1 VLSSRLAAVSFCAV
15 ALAAPLGA
23 QPANAALIPWHN
35 VTLTSGQ
42 FTPSE
47 IVVTQGD
54 SLFLVNADATGQ
66 DHNIVSSDPGT
77 PFFSANIPLA
87 GRGEVSGVPNLGPST
102 YPFFCTIHES
112 MVGNITVLAVA

>member
-1 VLSSRLAAVSFCAV
+1 MLSSRLAAVSFCAAV
-15 ALAAPLGA
+15 VAAPLTA

-77 PFFSANIPLA
+77 PFASANISLG
-87 GRGEVSGVPNLGPST
+87 GRGEVYGVPNLAPST

-112 MVGNITVLAVA
+112 MVGNITVVAV